1 MASISNLYVKGSGNR
16 VVPVISLYS
25 AKWYTKTS
33 CLCFLYHSSKEIK
46 MLSRKWGNFSIFAQ
60 DFQEGTQLYVL
71 MSGQKASDH

>member
-1 MASISNLYVKGSGNR
+1 
-16 VVPVISLYS
+16 
-25 AKWYTKTS
+25 
-33 CLCFLYHSSKEIK
+33 